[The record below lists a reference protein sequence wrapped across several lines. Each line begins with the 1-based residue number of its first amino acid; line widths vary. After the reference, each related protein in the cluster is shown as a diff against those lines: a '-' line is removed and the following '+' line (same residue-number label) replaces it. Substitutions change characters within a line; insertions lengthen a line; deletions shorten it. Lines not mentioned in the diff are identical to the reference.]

1 MYVHVYTSRYVCH
14 IRLMPNVDGK
24 SGGKVGTEGL
34 RGEGIRVR
42 GEDVGDLD
50 VVDLDRDDVRESARA
65 CEQTVAE
72 WLEYC
77 QVHAHARVCALARVR
92 AGMHARTHTK
102 QVGRLWASDS

>member
-34 RGEGIRVR
+34 RGEGILVR

-65 CEQTVAE
+65 CQQTVAE

-77 QVHAHARVCALARVR
+77 QVHAHARARKHACAQAC
-92 AGMHARTHTK
+92 AHAHT
-102 QVGRLWASDS
+102 